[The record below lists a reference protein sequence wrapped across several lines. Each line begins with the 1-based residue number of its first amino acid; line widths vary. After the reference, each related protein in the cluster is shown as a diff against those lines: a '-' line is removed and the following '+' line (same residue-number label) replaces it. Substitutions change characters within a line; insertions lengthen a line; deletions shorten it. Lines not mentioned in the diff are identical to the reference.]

1 MKIYK
6 NITGILMLVLYLSG
20 CNQWLDIR
28 PVSEVSEDKMFS
40 TEQGYQ
46 DALYGIYVNLGKKE
60 LYGGNLTTALDVVA
74 QYYMEIE
81 SANAFAKFR
90 NFDYKDP
97 KCTQVMD
104 VVWKR
109 LYYCIALANNI
120 LLHLENEN
128 PKSLQYYN
136 YYKGESLALRAYL
149 HYELLRIFAPNIKKM
164 PDYVAIPYK
173 RLFSNDIEPQLK
185 VKEIVELVIADLE
198 DAKECLKEDVI
209 RSNKP
214 DFLTKDKEKDENNL
228 VIYNQSDF
236 LKKRKYQM
244 NYYAVLATLA
254 RVHIDLGT
262 PADKEKAYQYAMEVI
277 NSGKFRPVQ
286 EEHLLVTNEKER
298 DIIFTDEFIFGL
310 YSRQVDAFHNKW
322 LSSSGGMSN
331 QLMMVQ
337 QFLST
342 IFESINTDYRYR
354 FCFDQRSTRFYVNK
368 HVQGYTYSSDKIRML
383 TLPEMY
389 YIASEAKPE
398 AGHSLMPDIMS
409 SRHIDCTLTP
419 ASNTDDVM
427 MVVLREY
434 RKEFVGDGQF
444 FYTYK
449 RLADEPVMQALNVG
463 ISNQD
468 KYLVFPLPDEE
479 IKYGDRK
486 SEIWSK

>member
-1 MKIYK
+1 MKKYK
-6 NITGILMLVLYLSG
+6 SIAGILILMFGISG

-40 TEQGYQ
+40 TEQGFQ
-46 DALYGIYVNLGKKE
+46 DALYGVYVNLGKKE
-60 LYGGNLTTALDVVA
+60 LYGGNLTTALDIAA

-81 SANAFAKFR
+81 SANAFARFR
-90 NFDYKDP
+90 HFDYKDP

-104 VVWKR
+104 VVWKK
-109 LYYCIALANNI
+109 LYFCIALTNNI
-120 LLHLENEN
+120 LLHLENKN
-128 PKSLQYYN
+128 PQSLRYYH

-149 HYELLRIFAPNIKKM
+149 HYELLRIFAPDVKKM
-164 PDYVAIPYK
+164 PDYVSIPYK

-185 VKEIVELVIADLE
+185 VEEIIRLALADLE
-198 DAKECLKEDVI
+198 EAKECLKEDVI
-209 RSNKP
+209 RTNKP
-214 DFLTKDKEKDENNL
+214 EFLTKEDEKGDGNL
-228 VIYNQSDF
+228 VIYDRSDF

-254 RVHIDLGT
+254 RIHLDLGT
-262 PADKEKAYQYAMEVI
+262 PADKEKAYQYATEVI
-277 NSGKFRPVQ
+277 NSEKFRPVQ
-286 EEHLLVTNEKER
+286 EENLLVTNEKER
-298 DIIFTDEFIFGL
+298 DILFTDEFIFGV

-322 LSSSGGMSN
+322 LSASGGMTN
-331 QLMMVQ
+331 QFMMVQ

-354 FCFDQRSTRFYVNK
+354 FCYDQRSSRFYINR

-398 AGHSLMPDIMS
+398 MAHILMPVIMS
-409 SRHIDCTLTP
+409 SRHIDCMLTTQST
-419 ASNTDDVM
+419 ADEAM
-427 MVVLREY
+427 AVVIKEY

-449 RLADEPVMQALNVG
+449 RLADDPVMQVLNVG
-463 ISNQD
+463 ISNKD
-468 KYLVFPLPDEE
+468 RHLVFPLPEEE
-479 IKYGDRK
+479 IKYGERE
-486 SEIWSK
+486 SEIWGK